1 MFNAPLINSPLQAR
15 LGLMALATA
24 AMLGLAAC
32 GGAKQGDATQVAAK
46 VGKEEI
52 SVHQINFILE
62 RQPGLKPE
70 LLDTASRQ
78 VLEGLIDQEIA
89 VQRAHELKLDQE
101 PRVLQTLEAARR
113 DVLARAYVEKVGGN
127 ITKPTADEIKAYY
140 DSKPALFKE
149 RRVYALEELQVQAN
163 EAQLKALRDKVSTA
177 KNINEVTAFIQAE
190 KLPARASQNVAAAEA
205 LPLQLLDQFAKL
217 KPGQALFLPA
227 QGGARIVVVSNVKDE
242 PSTLERATPM
252 IERALFNE
260 RRAKAVDAD
269 RKALRSATEVAYLGK
284 FAKPADGAASASA
297 ASPAPTAAV
306 PAAATQAVST
316 GAAASGIDA
325 GSLDK
330 GLAGLK

>member
-1 MFNAPLINSPLQAR
+1 MSTASLIAQPLQAR
-15 LGLMALATA
+15 RGLIALATVA
-24 AMLGLAAC
+24 TLALAAC
-32 GGAKQGDATQVAAK
+32 GGAKHGDATQVAAK

-70 LLDTASRQ
+70 QLDAASRQ

-113 DVLARAYVEKVGGN
+113 DVLARAYVEKVGSN
-127 ITKPTADEIKAYY
+127 VSKPSADEIRAYY

-163 EAQLKALRDKVSTA
+163 EAQLKALREKVSTA
-177 KNINEVTAFIQAE
+177 KSINEVTSFIQAE

-227 QGGARIVVVSNVKDE
+227 PGGARIVVVSNVKDE

-284 FAKPADGAASASA
+284 FAKPADGAASSPVAAALPASA
-297 ASPAPTAAV
+297 VQP
-306 PAAATQAVST
+306 VST
-316 GAAASGIDA
+316 GVAASGIEA